1 MRVIE
6 LSSFYLLVASLLTAE
21 VKLGPAGAVAI
32 GLDSSV
38 RHTSNVFLN
47 SSEQSDIIYT
57 LLPTVNYRSNQGAI
71 ELDAFMG
78 IAMVHYSDF
87 SSYNAEN
94 LKCGFNATYPREKNN
109 ENISLAFSGS
119 YVESNEARKALLDIV
134 NVDTLNLSLIGSY
147 YLGDITSLRSSLLF
161 ENRNTDIDTYVD
173 VESIELP
180 FAFYYDYDE
189 AMSFGLGYSFRK
201 SEISGLILP
210 ADSND
215 HAFFVA
221 FEDLI
226 SPLIQYEAKLGYRY
240 RNFKYDTGFD
250 DDGGIYTK
258 LNLRYE
264 LSEVTQLSLL
274 LSRDFKTS
282 AANQSV
288 ETSSAKLTLNHRL
301 DTMLS
306 ADIGFMTSTDNYEQI
321 SGMRNDDD
329 WGVFFGFNY
338 DLPEI
343 NCVLKGAISYLEHN
357 SNLDSANYKLIGA
370 NFVCSFIY

>member
-6 LSSFYLLVASLLTAE
+6 LSLFYLLVASLLTAE
-21 VKLGPAGAVAI
+21 VNLGPAGAVAI

-47 SSEQSDIIYT
+47 NSEQSDIIYT
-57 LLPTVNYRSNQGAI
+57 LLPTVNYRSNQGAF

-109 ENISLAFSGS
+109 ESISLAFSGS

-343 NCVLKGAISYLEHN
+343 NCVLKGAISYLKHN

-370 NFVCSFIY
+370 NLVCSFIY

>member
-21 VKLGPAGAVAI
+21 VNLGPAGAVAI

-57 LLPTVNYRSNQGAI
+57 LLPTVNYRSNQGAF

-119 YVESNEARKALLDIV
+119 YVESNEASKALLDIV